1 MHETARQLKAQ
12 LDSKMSA
19 LLALVA
25 EADRAASRLEAAAKN
40 SENIEN
46 SPPSKRPPSG
56 GTPLFAPKPGP
67 PPREDKKTAAL
78 PTSQA
83 PALQPAP
90 AATPSAASSR
100 HHQKEICAL
109 ADGGLNGST
118 IAQRLAI
125 PVGEVELIL
134 SLRGKK

>member
-19 LLALVA
+19 LLALIA
-25 EADRAASRLEAAAKN
+25 EADRAASRLEAAANN

-46 SPPSKRPPSG
+46 SRPSKRPPSG

-67 PPREDKKTAAL
+67 QPREDKKTAAL
-78 PTSQA
+78 PSSQA

-90 AATPSAASSR
+90 AAAPR
-100 HHQKEICAL
+100 HHQKEIYAL

-125 PVGEVELIL
+125 PVGEVELVL
-134 SLRGKK
+134 SLRSNR